1 MGKNVTVIPAGVVS
15 RRGRKCQQ
23 EKHELRVA
31 AYCRVSTDQ
40 EEQINSFEN
49 QVDYYTKYI
58 CERPDYQ
65 LVDIYADEG
74 ISGTNTKKREGFN
87 RMIADCEAGKID
99 LVITKSISRFA
110 RNTQDCLF
118 YSRKLK
124 ALGIGIMFEKENIN
138 TMDASGELL
147 FTILSSLAQE
157 ESRNISENCKWA
169 LRHNFKRGIVHVN
182 TSGFMGYDADKDGNL
197 VINPDQAKIVQRV
210 FREYEEGWTPSEIA
224 YHLNEDKVKGIRG
237 KVAWHAATIRG
248 MLANEKYKGDAR
260 LQKTFT
266 EDFLS
271 KKRVKNRGQVE
282 QYYVQNSHKPII
294 PKDEW
299 DAVQMEF
306 ERRIAHCEEIGIV
319 NYGNVSVP
327 SGFTSRLACGKCGK
341 VYERKCWKSRN
352 EYFWACKNKRKEN
365 GKTCNAE
372 NVKDETIRKALVIA
386 WNSVVKNRDQ
396 MIPTWEAMKKSGNPL
411 QKMRAQ
417 QMIELTAQGPLDK
430 EVHEHTRMVL
440 EKIVIHSKTHFT
452 VQFLD
457 GTVKEVCITE

>member
-1 MGKNVTVIPAGVVS
+1 M
-15 RRGRKCQQ
+15 
-23 EKHELRVA
+23 A

-40 EEQINSFEN
+40 EEQLNSFEN

-58 CERPDYQ
+58 SEKPDYQ
-65 LVDIYADEG
+65 MVDIYADEG

-124 ALGIGIMFEKENIN
+124 GLGVGIIFEKENIS

-169 LRHNFKRGIVHVN
+169 LRHNYKQGIVHVN
-182 TSGFMGYDADKDGNL
+182 TKGFMGYDADEDGNL
-197 VINPDQAKIVQRV
+197 VINPEQAKIVRRI
-210 FREYEEGWTPSEIA
+210 FREYEEGWTPNEIA
-224 YHLNEDKVKGIRG
+224 RHLNEDKVKGVKGR
-237 KVAWHAATIRG
+237 VAWNGATIRG
-248 MLANEKYKGDAR
+248 MLANEKYQGDAR

-266 EDFLS
+266 EDYLT
-271 KKRVKNRGQVE
+271 KKRVRNDGQIE

-294 PKDEW
+294 SREEW
-299 DAVQMEF
+299 EAVQMEF
-306 ERRIAHCEEIGIV
+306 DRRVDYCEEVGIATF
-319 NYGNVSVP
+319 GNASIR
-327 SGFTSRLACGKCGK
+327 SGFTSRLVCGKCGK
-341 VYERKCWKSRN
+341 AYERKCWSNRN
-352 EYFWACKNKRKEN
+352 EYFWACKNKRKQN
-365 GKTCNAE
+365 GKTCNAD
-372 NVKDETIRKALVIA
+372 NVKDETLRKAFVIA
-386 WNSVVKNRDQ
+386 WNGVVKSRDKLL
-396 MIPTWEAMKKSGNPL
+396 PTWEAMKESGNPL

-417 QMIELTAQGPLDK
+417 QMILLTAQGPLVC

-440 EKIVIHSKTHFT
+440 ERIVIHSKTHFT
-452 VQFLD
+452 VRFLD
-457 GTVKEVCITE
+457 GTSKEVCLTEQ